1 MMTYLREMISGK
13 GGENM
18 SSEYW
23 QELESS
29 PRMMLEKMTL
39 FQMME
44 TLRWR
49 IVKQEIQK
57 MNFTNKQNKTELQNS
72 LPKLRFIQG
81 LYCTV
86 VNCYFFSCVPNISL
100 DFLFF
105 LGQNIRLHH
114 SLIGFGFVHFR

>member
-1 MMTYLREMISGK
+1 MRGLFQVMMTYHREMISGK

-49 IVKQEIQK
+49 IVKQEI
-57 MNFTNKQNKTELQNS
+57 
-72 LPKLRFIQG
+72 
-81 LYCTV
+81 
-86 VNCYFFSCVPNISL
+86 
-100 DFLFF
+100 
-105 LGQNIRLHH
+105 
-114 SLIGFGFVHFR
+114 